1 MNIKTIWIA
10 LSICFLVQGCKLN
23 SNQTFK
29 NENIPSTIKKEIVE
43 LDKQVIKAIQNN
55 NPDLA
60 KNVFSEKLM
69 ETVGK
74 SKLDS
79 IFEFTNRILK
89 DKEFEYKD
97 QFYIENTTKNVSNT
111 IFSGLA
117 NNDYDYIVHYMA
129 LNKKMFISMLLPKD
143 TKDAML
149 ITLIYGLYGN
159 DWKLNIFQFG
169 QYSIDGKTAIDFYNI
184 AKGDF
189 ENKNLIDA
197 ANNLSL
203 GQQCL
208 RPANQ
213 FLQYQKDKDFGD
225 LQKQVMGEIN
235 LKYKFPIVVEQV
247 MTKPQ
252 IFNIHPQVIDEGHF
266 PMIRYYSQI
275 DLKDTASLRKE
286 NLEIQK
292 VIGHIFKGIDQNKK
306 YLFYRVF
313 DEIPDGTIKYREHYG
328 FVQHIENK

>member
-10 LSICFLVQGCKLN
+10 LSICILIQGCKLN

-29 NENIPSTIKKEIVE
+29 NDNIPGTIKREIVE
-43 LDKQVIKAIQNN
+43 LDKQVIKAIKNN
-55 NPDLA
+55 NTDLA
-60 KNVFSEKLM
+60 KNIFSEKLI
-69 ETVGK
+69 ETAGK

-79 IFEFTNRILK
+79 IFKFTNGFLK

-117 NNDYDYIVHYMA
+117 KSDFDYTVHYLA

-143 TKDAML
+143 TKDAL
-149 ITLIYGLYGN
+149 LVTLIYGLYGN
-159 DWKLNIFQFG
+159 DWKLNIFQVG
-169 QYSIDGKTAIDFYNI
+169 QYSIDGKTAIDYYNI
-184 AKGDF
+184 AKRNF
-189 ENKNLIDA
+189 EKKNLIDA
-197 ANNLSL
+197 ANTLL
-203 GQQCL
+203 VGQQCL

-235 LKYKFPIVVEQV
+235 LKYKFPIVVEKV
-247 MTKPQ
+247 ATKPQ
-252 IFNIHPQVIDEGHF
+252 IFNITPQSIDEGQF
-266 PMIRYYSQI
+266 PMIQYFSQI

-292 VIGHIFKGIDQNKK
+292 VIGDIFKGIDQNKK
-306 YLFYRVF
+306 YLFYRAC
-313 DEIPDGTIKYREHYG
+313 DEIPDGTFKYRKHYG
-328 FVQHIENK
+328 FVQKIDNE

>member
-1 MNIKTIWIA
+1 MYIKTIWIA
-10 LSICFLVQGCKLN
+10 LLISILIHGCKLN

-29 NENIPSTIKKEIVE
+29 NENIPGTIKREIVE

-55 NPDLA
+55 NTDLA
-60 KNVFSEKLM
+60 KNVFSEKLI
-69 ETVGK
+69 ETAGK

-79 IFEFTNRILK
+79 IFEFANGFLK

-117 NNDYDYIVHYMA
+117 NSDFDYTVHYLA

-143 TKDAML
+143 TKEAML

-169 QYSIDGKTAIDFYNI
+169 QYSIDGKTAIDYYNI

-189 ENKNLIDA
+189 EKKNLIDA
-197 ANNLSL
+197 ANTLLL

-213 FLQYQKDKDFGD
+213 FLQYQKEKDFGD

-247 MTKPQ
+247 ATKPQ
-252 IFNIHPQVIDEGHF
+252 IFDIHPQITDEGHF
-266 PMIRYYSQI
+266 PMIRYYSKI
-275 DLKDTASLRKE
+275 NLKDTASLRKE

-292 VIGHIFKGIDQNKK
+292 VIGGIFKGIDQNKK
-306 YLFYRVF
+306 YVFYRAF

-328 FVQHIENK
+328 FVQKIDNE

>member
-1 MNIKTIWIA
+1 MNIKTIWIV
-10 LSICFLVQGCKLN
+10 LSIFILIQGCKLN

-29 NENIPSTIKKEIVE
+29 NENIPSSIKKEIVE

-69 ETVGK
+69 ESVGK

-79 IFEFTNRILK
+79 IFEFTSGILK
-89 DKEFEYKD
+89 NKEFEYKD
-97 QFYIENTTKNVSNT
+97 QLYIENITKNVSNT

-117 NNDYDYIVHYMA
+117 NSDYDYIVHYKA

-169 QYSIDGKTAIDFYNI
+169 QYSIDGKTAIDYFKI

-197 ANNLSL
+197 ANNLFL

-225 LQKQVMGEIN
+225 LQNQVMGAIN
-235 LKYKFPIVVEQV
+235 SKYKFPIVVEQV
-247 MTKPQ
+247 KSKPQ
-252 IFNIHPQVIDEGHF
+252 IFNIHPQKIDEGYF

-292 VIGHIFKGIDQNKK
+292 VIGDIFKGIDQNKR
-306 YLFYRVF
+306 YLFYRAF
-313 DEIPDGTIKYREHYG
+313 DEIPDGTIKYREHFG
-328 FVQHIENK
+328 FVQHIDIE

>member
-10 LSICFLVQGCKLN
+10 LSICILIQGCKLN

-29 NENIPSTIKKEIVE
+29 NDNIPGTIKREIVE
-43 LDKQVIKAIQNN
+43 LDKQVIKAIKNN
-55 NPDLA
+55 NTDLA
-60 KNVFSEKLM
+60 KNIFSEKLI
-69 ETVGK
+69 ETAGK

-79 IFEFTNRILK
+79 IFKFTNGFLK
-89 DKEFEYKD
+89 DKVFEFKD

-117 NNDYDYIVHYMA
+117 KSDFDYTVHYLA

-143 TKDAML
+143 TKDAL
-149 ITLIYGLYGN
+149 LVTLIYGLYGN
-159 DWKLNIFQFG
+159 DWKLNIFQVG
-169 QYSIDGKTAIDFYNI
+169 QYSIDGKTAIDYYNI
-184 AKGDF
+184 AKRNF
-189 ENKNLIDA
+189 EKKNLIDA
-197 ANNLSL
+197 ANTLL
-203 GQQCL
+203 VGQQCL

-235 LKYKFPIVVEQV
+235 LKYKFPIVVEKV
-247 MTKPQ
+247 ATKPQ
-252 IFNIHPQVIDEGHF
+252 IFNITPQSIDEGQF
-266 PMIRYYSQI
+266 PMIQYFSQI

-292 VIGHIFKGIDQNKK
+292 VIGDIFKGIDQNKK
-306 YLFYRVF
+306 YL
-313 DEIPDGTIKYREHYG
+313 
-328 FVQHIENK
+328 